1 MGRTKGPKER
11 IQRMSGGAARH
22 YRKESNDSND
32 EEHDRDIARLE
43 RQETDQSKESAQSAT
58 GLSQDFQFM
67 FTESTDAIPTVG
79 IPIDSNLAKSIG
91 VVAVVN
97 RNVVHKKQKKV
108 EPYALQRT
116 FYAYPKNSDEE
127 IIRKIRDRIEEELAD
142 FRLQNYTVEIYKFG
156 LPFEVEKVGY
166 ISSGYTG
173 KPKMLKAD
181 TKKRKAREDTD
192 EEGGDGGDD
201 GESGDD
207 GDGGEDGDGDDE
219 YRPSSSRTRAA
230 SRAASRVAS
239 RVASRT
245 DSRAESSVIVID
257 EGEARVLRTQ
267 TKKTRK

>member
-1 MGRTKGPKER
+1 
-11 IQRMSGGAARH
+11 MSGDVARH
-22 YRKESNDSND
+22 YRKESNDSDD
-32 EEHDRDIARLE
+32 EERDRDIARLE

-58 GLSQDFQFM
+58 GLSQDFEFM

-79 IPIDSNLAKSIG
+79 IPIDSNLTKSIG

-127 IIRKIRDRIEEELAD
+127 IIRKIRDRIDEELAD
-142 FRLQNYTVEIYKFG
+142 FRLQNYTVEVYKFG

-192 EEGGDGGDD
+192 EEGEDGGDD
-201 GESGDD
+201 RES
-207 GDGGEDGDGDDE
+207 GEDGEGGDDAYGDDE
-219 YRPSSSRTRAA
+219 YRPKSSRTRTA
-230 SRAASRVAS
+230 SRLVSHTDSRA
-239 RVASRT
+239 ASRT
-245 DSRAESSVIVID
+245 DSRTDSRAASREDSSVIVID

-267 TKKTRK
+267 RKKNRK

>member
-1 MGRTKGPKER
+1 
-11 IQRMSGGAARH
+11 MSGGAARH

-116 FYAYPKNSDEE
+116 FYAYPKNADEE

-156 LPFEVEKVGY
+156 LPFEVEKV
-166 ISSGYTG
+166 GYTG

-239 RVASRT
+239 RT